1 MFVLNHTN
9 VGACSMGFD
18 SKLKMYNANTG
29 AHIANIY
36 MPLEREAI
44 IIDKAGYYLSQKSS
58 LDALLFLA
66 TTTTHILTNNLMLSL
81 TGRILY

>member
-1 MFVLNHTN
+1 VL
-9 VGACSMGFD
+9 ASAGFD

-44 IIDKAGYYLSQKSS
+44 IIDKAGYYLP
-58 LDALLFLA
+58 
-66 TTTTHILTNNLMLSL
+66 
-81 TGRILY
+81 